1 MVKPSEVMEFREL
14 VNFRPELPTLK
25 AAGIPFPIRKMLGVL
40 ALTQGDEG
48 SETAVRRSEWG
59 KMGSSAG

>member
-25 AAGIPFPIRKMLGVL
+25 AAGIPFS
-40 ALTQGDEG
+40 D
-48 SETAVRRSEWG
+48 SED
-59 KMGSSAG
+59 AGCFGTDSGG